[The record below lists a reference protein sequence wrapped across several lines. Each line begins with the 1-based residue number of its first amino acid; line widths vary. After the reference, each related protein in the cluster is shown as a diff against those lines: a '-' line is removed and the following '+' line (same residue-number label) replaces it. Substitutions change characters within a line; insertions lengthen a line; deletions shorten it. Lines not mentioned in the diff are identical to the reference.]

1 MKEILINAMLDSV
14 FGFGVVF
21 ILLIFLAWI
30 IGLLKFIP
38 VFIDKISNK
47 EKTVNISVS
56 QSVDKTISQI
66 ETKEQESIPVVKE
79 LIDDRELVAV
89 ITAAIMASMGES
101 APADG
106 LIVRS
111 IKKVNKTAW
120 TRA

>member
-1 MKEILINAMLDSV
+1 MKEILINGLLDTV
-14 FGFGVVF
+14 FGMGVVF
-21 ILLIFLAWI
+21 VLLIFLAWI

-38 VFIDKISNK
+38 ILIDKLNNK
-47 EKTVNISVS
+47 EKSANISVS
-56 QSVDKTISQI
+56 QSVEKTISQI
-66 ETKEQESIPVVKE
+66 ETKEQESIPANSE
-79 LIDDRELVAV
+79 LMDDSELVAV

>member
-1 MKEILINAMLDSV
+1 MKEILINGLLDTV
-14 FGFGVVF
+14 FGMGVVF
-21 ILLIFLAWI
+21 VLLIFLAWI

-38 VFIDKISNK
+38 VLIDKLNNK
-47 EKTVNISVS
+47 EKSANISVS
-56 QSVDKTISQI
+56 QSVEKTISQI
-66 ETKEQESIPVVKE
+66 ETKEQESIPATNE
-79 LIDDRELVAV
+79 IDDRELVAV